1 MPDPPA
7 NPNSRRFNHEM
18 WLGEEPW
25 QRITA
30 ARRVNWPP
38 QAQTLIT
45 EYDARQ
51 VEQHNLIAT
60 AELVNLRRRSHHYVH
75 RTGLRI
81 AGQRPPVL
89 PARAEHP
96 DLNGEHLDQIQLPSA

>member
-1 MPDPPA
+1 VASDRAAVERPPPLRRRQSPEMPDPPA

-45 EYDARQ
+45 EYDA
-51 VEQHNLIAT
+51 
-60 AELVNLRRRSHHYVH
+60 
-75 RTGLRI
+75 
-81 AGQRPPVL
+81 
-89 PARAEHP
+89 
-96 DLNGEHLDQIQLPSA
+96 